1 MLTTSLLHP
10 LLEGSLEIK
19 SMKLGLERMQ
29 AFDAALGAPSTRFAS
44 IQVGGTNGKG
54 SVTLKIAAALQA
66 QGKKV
71 GLYTSP
77 HIHSYCERI
86 QINGLPISQERA
98 GVLFEKILSTSSEQ
112 PSYFELL
119 TLCAFLYFAEE
130 NVDVAVLEVGMGGR
144 LDATNIVTPLVS
156 VITSIDFDHKQYLGD
171 TLEKIAFE
179 KAGIIK
185 PNIPVV
191 IGPQA
196 KPLSVFQQVAFQK
209 KSPLRVV
216 SGNYSHYEEENQA
229 IARQVLEVL
238 KITID
243 EEAIQKVPP
252 LRFEWIR
259 SDLVLDVGHNPAA
272 LERTFDR
279 IGNKKIRVLAAF
291 SADKEIDP
299 MLDLLQKRACAV
311 HLSEAPHERAL
322 PASRFNPRF
331 SCWVDANLERAFET
345 AYRLA
350 QEQGQILLVCG
361 TFFMM
366 DTIRN
371 ILKLNNFHVSAS

>member
-1 MLTTSLLHP
+1 MPTTSPLHP
-10 LLEGSLEIK
+10 LLEESLEIK

-29 AFDAALGAPSTRFAS
+29 AFDAALGSPSTHFAS

-54 SVTLKIAAALQA
+54 SVTTKIAAALQA

-86 QINGLPISQERA
+86 QINGLPISEERA
-98 GVLFEKILSTSSEQ
+98 GDLFERILAASPEQ

-119 TLCAFLYFAEE
+119 TLCAFLHFAEE
-130 NVDVAVLEVGMGGR
+130 NVDIAVLEVGMGGR

-156 VITSIDFDHKQYLGD
+156 VITSIDFDHKQYLGE

-185 PNIPVV
+185 PTIPVV

-196 KPLSVFQQVAFQK
+196 KPLTVFQHVAHQK
-209 KSPLRVV
+209 KSPLSVV
-216 SGNYSHYEEENQA
+216 SGNYSHYEEENRA
-229 IARQVLEVL
+229 IARKVLEVL
-238 KITID
+238 EIPVD
-243 EEAIQKVPP
+243 EHALKKVPP

-259 SDLVLDVGHNPAA
+259 PDLILDVGHNPAA

-279 IGNKKIRVLAAF
+279 IGNKKVRVLAAF
-291 SADKEIDP
+291 SADKEIAP

-322 PASRFNPRF
+322 PVSRFNPRF
-331 SCWVDANLERAFET
+331 SCWIDENLERAFET

-366 DTIRN
+366 DAVCKQMGVLR
-371 ILKLNNFHVSAS
+371 